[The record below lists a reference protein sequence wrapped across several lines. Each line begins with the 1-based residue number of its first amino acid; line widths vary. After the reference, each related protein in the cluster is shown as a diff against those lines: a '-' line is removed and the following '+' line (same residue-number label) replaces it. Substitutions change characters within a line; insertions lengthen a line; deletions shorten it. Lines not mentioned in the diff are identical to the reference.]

1 MCLLAYD
8 KEGNIIHIDDALP
21 RTDYICSDCGNIL
34 RVKKGK
40 IRAKHFFH
48 LNTEN
53 CGGTGESLI
62 HKYFKKKILKFKTI
76 KIPIYYL
83 EENTNKIKCSGL
95 ERFKIKTAHEEVR
108 LLDGKLIPDILLELE
123 NGFKIAVEI
132 CYKNP
137 KGEEEIEKYKK
148 IGLAALELKID
159 ENMKIYKSKLLYSKK

>member
-34 RVKKGK
+34 RVKKGEIK
-40 IRAKHFFH
+40 AKHFFH

-83 EENTNKIKCSGL
+83 EPNTRIHLYDEDTG
-95 ERFKIKTAHEEVR
+95 
-108 LLDGKLIPDILLELE
+108 LDGDYIASKITLPLAYNGTMTITATKAAE
-123 NGFKIAVEI
+123 N
-132 CYKNP
+132 
-137 KGEEEIEKYKK
+137 
-148 IGLAALELKID
+148 
-159 ENMKIYKSKLLYSKK
+159 LY